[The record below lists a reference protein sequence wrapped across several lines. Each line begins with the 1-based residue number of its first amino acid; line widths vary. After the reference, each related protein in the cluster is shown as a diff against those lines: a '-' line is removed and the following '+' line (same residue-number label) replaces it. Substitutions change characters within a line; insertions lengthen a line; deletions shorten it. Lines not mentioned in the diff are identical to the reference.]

1 MMENKRMHWAGII
14 LSNLLGLFFAFNVLV
29 KLFPETFYPQIV
41 EQMAGIGLPASILRP
56 IAILE
61 GLCVLTYLIPATSIF
76 GAILFTGYLG
86 GAILT
91 HLRVDQPV
99 YMQATLGILIWL
111 GVYLREP
118 RLWNLLPVRKQIK

>member
-1 MMENKRMHWAGII
+1 MENKKLHWTGII
-14 LSNLLGLFFAFNVLV
+14 LSFVLGSFFAFNVLV

-61 GLCVLTYLIPATSIF
+61 GICVLTYLIPATSIF

-118 RLWNLLPVRKQIK
+118 RLWNLLPSRKSIK